1 MSLDEADRERIG
13 QIRWLRRLVAALL
26 TVLVAGALTAIMGGP
41 AAVQALQAL
50 QGIAG
55 LVTP

>member
-26 TVLVAGALTAIMGGP
+26 AVLVTGTLAAILGGP
-41 AAVQALQAL
+41 AALQALQAL

-55 LVTP
+55 LVSP